1 MLHITSLDDG
11 LELFKALGSEI
22 RVSIIKQLLDNK
34 GMNMNELA
42 ASLNI
47 TNGALTSHIKRL
59 EDCGIISISNES
71 NGHGNEKRC
80 SIHLD
85 KILIEIEPDIASKNI
100 YETDIKVVQ
109 YCDYQVYPT
118 CGLAT
123 SKALIGEVDSTR
135 YFSHPDR
142 MNASIIWF
150 AKGFVEYI
158 IPNFIPTSQKIDQ
171 ITISAELCSEAP
183 GFNNVWPSD
192 IHFYLNNT
200 CLGHWTSP
208 GDFGEERGIFTPN
221 WWFRNWNQY
230 GMLKLIV
237 INRHGTYIDGLK
249 ISDVSLKQMKLD
261 YRSPLKLRFA
271 VPENAEHVGGLTI
284 FGSGFGN
291 YNQDINVSI
300 NYSPMISNDWTTTGE
315 I

>member
-1 MLHITSLDDG
+1 MLHITSLEDG

-59 EDCGIISISNES
+59 EDCGIISVSNES
-71 NGHGNEKRC
+71 TGHGNEKRC
-80 SIHLD
+80 SVHLD
-85 KILIEIEPDIASKNI
+85 KILIEVEPDISYKNI
-100 YETDIKVVQ
+100 YETDIKVGQ
-109 YCDYQVYPT
+109 YCDYQVCPT

-123 SKALIGEVDSTR
+123 SEALIGEVDSTR

-142 MNASIIWF
+142 MNANILWF
-150 AKGFVEYI
+150 TKGFVEYI

-171 ITISAELCSEAP
+171 IMISAELGSEAP
-183 GFNNVWPSD
+183 GSNNVWPSD

-200 CLGHWTSP
+200 CLGYWTSP
-208 GDFGEERGIFTPN
+208 GDFADERGLFTPN

-237 INRHGTYIDGLK
+237 INNHGTFIDGLK

-261 YRSPLKLRFA
+261 YRSPLKLKFA
-271 VPENAEHVGGLTI
+271 VPEDCEHVGGLTI
-284 FGSGFGN
+284 YGSSFGN
-291 YNQDINVSI
+291 YNQDIKVSI
-300 NYSPMISNDWTTTGE
+300 NYSPMLSEEEKNLPKP
-315 I
+315 

>member
-22 RVSIIKQLLDNK
+22 RVSIIKQLLENK

-85 KILIEIEPDIASKNI
+85 KILIEIEPDVAYKNI
-100 YETDIKVVQ
+100 YETEIKVGQ
-109 YCDYQVYPT
+109 YCDYQVCPT

-123 SKALIGEVDSTR
+123 DKNLIGEVDSTR
-135 YFSHPDR
+135 YFSHPER

-150 AKGFVEYI
+150 SKGFVEYI

-171 ITISAELCSEAP
+171 ITISTELCSEAP
-183 GFNNVWPSD
+183 GSNSVWPSD

-200 CLGHWTSP
+200 CLGYWTSP
-208 GDFGEERGIFTPN
+208 GDFADERGLFTPN
-221 WWFRNWNQY
+221 CGFAT
-230 GMLKLIV
+230 
-237 INRHGTYIDGLK
+237 GT
-249 ISDVSLKQMKLD
+249 ST
-261 YRSPLKLRFA
+261 A
-271 VPENAEHVGGLTI
+271 C
-284 FGSGFGN
+284 
-291 YNQDINVSI
+291 
-300 NYSPMISNDWTTTGE
+300 
-315 I
+315 